1 MFHLQVFDKD
11 KMGKD
16 ESNGRVT
23 IDARKICHQ
32 GSLNKIWDGLQ
43 DCRSGRLL
51 WSAEFVEKAD
61 SQDELTAEEEVMKP
75 YKEDTIGGDVLNT
88 DKTLEKKPT
97 KEDEIMDNEDT
108 KKEIIEESLEE
119 SLKEADAL
127 NNEQVFRLQ
136 GEEHAD
142 PVIEV
147 LQEAEQLGFLE
158 SMKAGFLRITVHKA
172 ENLEAKDFG
181 GKSDP
186 YVVIRYDGQKSKSKQ
201 VKKELNPEF
210 EFTTGYVVEEDGCH
224 NLMIELK
231 DHDDLGRNESLGY
244 CRFDLREIVT
254 DGNILKRWISLEG
267 VEHGRVLV
275 SVHLQGEEYKD
286 VHDVTKRTDN
296 IQEQDSPQPEEENH
310 LRQRKHVNHGQVR
323 LNILYDENKEELKLF
338 LHEATNLPGG
348 HLADLPD
355 PYCKVYLMPGKKKK
369 KKSEVIKDDVNPKF
383 NEEFDFSI
391 DMKDMK
397 EGEMYVRLIIVDK
410 KGVFTKSPILGA
422 MQIHLDN
429 PGLKNGIAG
438 WFPLEEVD
446 EESD

>member
-1 MFHLQVFDKD
+1 MFDKD
-11 KMGKD
+11 KLGKD
-16 ESNGRVT
+16 ETNGRLS
-23 IDARKICHQ
+23 IDARRICQ
-32 GSLNKIWDGLQ
+32 AGGLTKIWDSLQ
-43 DCRSGRLL
+43 DCKSGRLL
-51 WSAEFVEKAD
+51 WSAEFVEEAD
-61 SQDELTAEEEVMKP
+61 RQDDLTAEPETVDEKREEEV
-75 YKEDTIGGDVLNT
+75 KEDDNIPENVLTADNSLDVIS
-88 DKTLEKKPT
+88 DKDDIKK
-97 KEDEIMDNEDT
+97 
-108 KKEIIEESLEE
+108 SLEE
-119 SLKEADAL
+119 AL
-127 NNEQVFRLQ
+127 NESESVNNDLEDPS
-136 GEEHAD
+136 E

-147 LQEAEQLGFLE
+147 VQESQHLGFLG

-172 ENLEAKDFG
+172 ENLVSKDFG

-186 YVVIRYDGQKSKSKQ
+186 YVVIRYDNQKSKSKQ

-210 EFTTGYVVEEDGCH
+210 EFTTGYVVEEDGSH
-224 NLMIELK
+224 DLMIELK

-244 CRFDLREIVT
+244 CRLDLRDIVA
-254 DGNILKRWISLEG
+254 DGQNLLKRWISLEG

-275 SVHLQGEEYKD
+275 SVDLQGEGYN
-286 VHDVTKRTDN
+286 HG
-296 IQEQDSPQPEEENH
+296 QEITEKMDDEKKQDEAVEEENQ
-310 LRQRKHVNHGQVR
+310 LRQRKPVDHGQVR

-338 LHEATNLPGG
+338 LHEAVNLPGG

-369 KKSEVIKDDVNPKF
+369 KKSEVIKDDINPKF

-397 EGEMYVRLIIVDK
+397 EGEMYLKLVIVDK

-438 WFPLEEVD
+438 WFPLEQVD
-446 EESD
+446 EESE

>member
-1 MFHLQVFDKD
+1 
-11 KMGKD
+11 
-16 ESNGRVT
+16 
-23 IDARKICHQ
+23 
-32 GSLNKIWDGLQ
+32 
-43 DCRSGRLL
+43 
-51 WSAEFVEKAD
+51 
-61 SQDELTAEEEVMKP
+61 
-75 YKEDTIGGDVLNT
+75 
-88 DKTLEKKPT
+88 
-97 KEDEIMDNEDT
+97 
-108 KKEIIEESLEE
+108 LEE
-119 SLKEADAL
+119 ALKESDVV
-127 NNEQVFRLQ
+127 NNENQS
-136 GEEHAD
+136 E

-147 LQEAEQLGFLE
+147 MQESQQLGFLG
-158 SMKAGFLRITVHKA
+158 SMKPGFLRITVHKA
-172 ENLEAKDFG
+172 ENLVAKDFG

-186 YVVIRYDGQKSKSKQ
+186 YVVIRYDSQKSKSKQ
-201 VKKELNPEF
+201 VKKELDPEF
-210 EFTTGYVVEEDGCH
+210 EFTTGYVVEEDGSSD
-224 NLMIELK
+224 LMIELK

-244 CRFDLREIVT
+244 CRLDLRDIVT
-254 DGNILKRWISLEG
+254 DGQNILKKWISLEG

-275 SVHLQGEEYKD
+275 SVDLQGEGYNDGHE
-286 VHDVTKRTDN
+286 VTERVNDELKKID
-296 IQEQDSPQPEEENH
+296 EPEEETQ
-310 LRQRKHVNHGQVR
+310 LRQRKPVDHGQVR

-338 LHEATNLPGG
+338 LHEAVNLPGG

-397 EGEMYVRLIIVDK
+397 EGEMYLKLIIVDK

-438 WFPLEEVD
+438 WFPLEQVD